1 MSETPERDA
10 LDHIMRVAREGI
22 QPTRRL
28 DWIALRAQYALE
40 GKQWSRDIR
49 EQPRNSVLK
58 MQKENHALREEL
70 ERARAFITDLF
81 DITGWPYGGDIDLFT
96 VQDLAVK
103 HGILTEEKRTEPCG
117 DNCQCAEYH
126 GDMSDGVPC
135 YRKPE
140 WMMNADQALREA
152 NGG

>member
-70 ERARAFITDLF
+70 GRARA
-81 DITGWPYGGDIDLFT
+81 
-96 VQDLAVK
+96 AVK
-103 HGILTEEKRTEPCG
+103 QASGYTLEEFEQMR
-117 DNCQCAEYH
+117 
-126 GDMSDGVPC
+126 
-135 YRKPE
+135 
-140 WMMNADQALREA
+140 REVKE
-152 NGG
+152 GR